1 MISFNTK
8 FWSLLLKTIF
18 NYEDI
23 FWCRFTDH
31 SNYTNSIGLKHGGFV
46 YGFIWSDTK
55 PSNKQTVLDFPG
67 KCVYIGQT
75 TGEEYVDKKSA
86 TLSKLYSTC
95 AKRMQ
100 SHFNALVN
108 GNSDEPKYKFF
119 KEEYGY
125 GKDVLNGQETLWLM
139 MIPVAKKELYPNF
152 NKISWAIA
160 LEQMLIF
167 IYGIL
172 NKQTPLM
179 NMQVRCK
186 IKKDDTY
193 SNKLSLTKNSL
204 LQFIK

>member
-1 MISFNTK
+1 M
-8 FWSLLLKTIF
+8 
-18 NYEDI
+18 
-23 FWCRFTDH
+23 
-31 SNYTNSIGLKHGGFV
+31 
-46 YGFIWSDTK
+46 
-55 PSNKQTVLDFPG
+55 
-67 KCVYIGQT
+67 
-75 TGEEYVDKKSA
+75 
-86 TLSKLYSTC
+86 LSKLYSTC

-100 SHFNALVN
+100 VHFNALVN
-108 GNSDEPKYKFF
+108 GNSDESKYKFF

-179 NMQVRCK
+179 NMQVRSK

-193 SNKLSLTKNSL
+193 SNKLSSTKNSL